1 MIISDKQK
9 EFIRN
14 AHHRYNLKV
23 RSQKMWKNIF
33 RQLIYNT
40 KENNRKKRKRW
51 LKFDFRRI

>member
-23 RSQKMWKNIF
+23 RGQKMWENIF
-33 RQLIYNT
+33 RQLIYYT

>member
-23 RSQKMWKNIF
+23 RSKKMWKNIF

-51 LKFDFRRI
+51 FKSNSRSI

>member
-23 RSQKMWKNIF
+23 RSQKMWENIF
-33 RQLIYNT
+33 RQLIYYT
-40 KENNRKKRKRW
+40 KTNNREKWKRW
-51 LKFDFRRI
+51 LKFDFRSI

>member
-14 AHHRYNLKV
+14 AHHRYNLKI
-23 RSQKMWKNIF
+23 RSKKMWKNIF

-40 KENNRKKRKRW
+40 KKNNRKKRKGW

>member
-14 AHHRYNLKV
+14 AHHRYNLKI
-23 RSQKMWKNIF
+23 RSKEMWKNIF

-40 KENNRKKRKRW
+40 KTNNRKKWKRW

>member
-23 RSQKMWKNIF
+23 RSKKMWENIF
-33 RQLIYNT
+33 RQLIYYT

-51 LKFDFRRI
+51 LKSDFRSI

>member
-23 RSQKMWKNIF
+23 RSKKMWKNIF

-40 KENNRKKRKRW
+40 KKNNRKKRKRW

>member
-14 AHHRYNLKV
+14 ANHRYNLKV
-23 RSQKMWKNIF
+23 RSQKMWENIF

-40 KENNRKKRKRW
+40 KENNREKWKRW
-51 LKFDFRRI
+51 LKFDSGSI

>member
-23 RSQKMWKNIF
+23 RSKKMWKNIF
-33 RQLIYNT
+33 RQLIYYT

-51 LKFDFRRI
+51 LKSDFRSI

>member
-23 RSQKMWKNIF
+23 RSQKMWENIF

-40 KENNRKKRKRW
+40 KTNNRKKRKRW

>member
-23 RSQKMWKNIF
+23 RGKKMWKNIF

-40 KENNRKKRKRW
+40 KENNREKWKRW
-51 LKFDFRRI
+51 LKFDFRSI

>member
-14 AHHRYNLKV
+14 AHHRYNLKI
-23 RSQKMWKNIF
+23 RSKKMWKNIF

-40 KENNRKKRKRW
+40 KTNNRKKRKRW

>member
-23 RSQKMWKNIF
+23 RGKKMWKNIF

-40 KENNRKKRKRW
+40 KTNNRKKRKRW
-51 LKFDFRRI
+51 LKSNPRRI

>member
-23 RSQKMWKNIF
+23 RSQEMWKNIF

-40 KENNRKKRKRW
+40 KENNREKRKRW

>member
-23 RSQKMWKNIF
+23 RSKKMWKNIF

-51 LKFDFRRI
+51 LKSNSRSI

>member
-23 RSQKMWKNIF
+23 RSQKMWKNIS

-40 KENNRKKRKRW
+40 KTNNRKKRKRW

>member
-14 AHHRYNLKV
+14 AHNRYNLKV
-23 RSQKMWKNIF
+23 RKQKMWENIF
-33 RQLIYNT
+33 RQLIYHT
-40 KENNRKKRKRW
+40 KTNNREKWKRW

>member
-23 RSQKMWKNIF
+23 RSQKMWENIF
-33 RQLIYNT
+33 RQLIYHT
-40 KENNRKKRKRW
+40 KTNNREKWKRW

>member
-23 RSQKMWKNIF
+23 RSKKMWKNIF

-40 KENNRKKRKRW
+40 KTNNRKKRKRW
-51 LKFDFRRI
+51 LKFDSRRI

>member
-14 AHHRYNLKV
+14 AHHRYNLKI
-23 RSQKMWKNIF
+23 RSKEMWKNIF

-40 KENNRKKRKRW
+40 KTNNRKKRKRW
-51 LKFDFRRI
+51 FKSNPRRI